1 MYISKFRVHNYK
13 CFLDSQELVFN
24 PGINVIV
31 GPNDVGKT
39 ALLEALSLS
48 FSNVPHI
55 NVLEKNG
62 DKSSYVELTIS
73 MNKSELRNIIRQTK
87 SRIEIPV
94 PDYIADT
101 YRPGVPIEPPLSGD
115 PIESPL
121 SKHFEDWLN
130 VEEEIQVRM
139 QIRNG
144 QPQENKRLIFDL
156 YSPPQSAKSKT
167 FVVTVHWQE
176 SGSFCSS
183 IAARQNNSRLN
194 QSNGENTQDLNK
206 HIFDI
211 ICSRVH
217 IAAATRFS
225 KDKDALVPNPILQ
238 KDGSNLAQVLG
249 SMQSHVNRSYFD
261 LFNKIANDLFPPIKR
276 VSVKTL
282 DKNELEIQ
290 VWTITD
296 DIELEDYALPISKCG
311 TGYATTLPL
320 VCFMVTPEQKCLL
333 IDEPQAFLHPGA
345 VRKLINKINLYNQH
359 QYFIATHSPTI
370 ITAAKSP
377 TIIQLKRENGSTTG
391 VSLTKDNLADLTK
404 VLESVGARLSD
415 VFGADYVLWVEGP
428 TEEACFPIILET
440 IAKKSLQNIQ
450 IVPLANTGD
459 LEVKLSKEQKE
470 KHLKMILDAY
480 AKLSNGYT
488 LLPSAIA
495 FILDAE
501 GKDEEKKKD
510 LKKLSKGL
518 IEFLPL
524 RMYENYLFHWQAIAD
539 VINQFDIDQ
548 STYGQS
554 PVTSQEVEDEINK
567 NFDQLM
573 SNKVVEIEVIKKFK
587 PLELIKPYEKKEIK
601 DQHDWLEKVNA
612 GNLLSK
618 IFSKL
623 SDTRVEFSKTTHSV
637 AITKRILELGYHDML
652 KPISDLL
659 LEKIKQ
665 IG

>member
-13 CFLDSQELVFN
+13 CFLDSQELIFN

-31 GPNDVGKT
+31 GPNDIGKT
-39 ALLEALSLS
+39 ALLEALSLG
-48 FSNVPHI
+48 FSNVPHM
-55 NVLEKNG
+55 NALEKNG
-62 DKSSYVELTIS
+62 DKSSYAELTIS

-87 SRIEIPV
+87 SRIEIPF
-94 PDYIADT
+94 PDYIANT
-101 YRPGVPIEPPLSGD
+101 HNPRGRTETSLYQ
-115 PIESPL
+115 
-121 SKHFEDWLN
+121 HFEDWLN
-130 VEEEIQVRM
+130 VEEEVHVKMKIK
-139 QIRNG
+139 NG
-144 QPQENKRLIFDL
+144 KAEENKRLIFNL
-156 YSPPQSAKSKT
+156 YDPPQSDRSRA
-167 FVVTVHWQE
+167 FIVTVRWQGQE
-176 SGSFCSS
+176 SSGGFSASIGSAS
-183 IAARQNNSRLN
+183 ARKDPLIQA
-194 QSNGENTQDLNK
+194 NTQESEDLNK

-211 ICSRVH
+211 MRSQVH

-225 KDKDALVPNPILQ
+225 KDKDTSVAKPILQ

-249 SMQSHVNRSYFD
+249 WMQSHIDRSYFD
-261 LFNKIANDLFPPIKR
+261 LFNKITKDLFPAIKV

-296 DIELEDYALPISKCG
+296 DVKLEQYALPISKCG

-377 TIIQLKRENGSTTG
+377 TIIQLKRENGSTIG
-391 VSLTKDNLADLTK
+391 ASLSKDNLSDLTK
-404 VLESVGARLSD
+404 VLESIGARLSD

-428 TEEACFPIILET
+428 TEEACFPIILES
-440 IAKKSLQNIQ
+440 IAEKSLQNIQ

-459 LEVKLSKEQKE
+459 LEIKLSKEQKE
-470 KHLKMILDAY
+470 KHLKMILNAY
-480 AKLSNGYT
+480 VKLSNGYT
-488 LLPSAIA
+488 LLPSPIA

-510 LKKLSKGL
+510 LKKLSQGL
-518 IEFLPL
+518 IEFLSL

-539 VINQFDIDQ
+539 VINQFDIYQ
-548 STYGQS
+548 STYIQN
-554 PVTSQEVEDEINK
+554 PITSQEVEDEINK
-567 NFDQLM
+567 NFHQLM
-573 SNKVVEIEVIKKFK
+573 SDEVVEIETIKKFN
-587 PLELIKPYEKKEIK
+587 PSELIKPYEKKEIK
-601 DQHDWLEKVNA
+601 DKEDWLEKVNA
-612 GNLLSK
+612 GNLLAK

-623 SDTRVEFSKTTHSV
+623 SDTRVGFSKTTHSV
-637 AITKRILELGYHDML
+637 AITKRILELGCHDML

-659 LEKIKQ
+659 MEKIKQ
-665 IG
+665 IE

>member
-39 ALLEALSLS
+39 ALLEALSLG

-55 NVLEKNG
+55 NVLEKNR
-62 DKSSYVELTIS
+62 DNLSYVELTIS

-101 YRPGVPIEPPLSGD
+101 YRHGGPIEMS
-115 PIESPL
+115 L

-130 VEEEIQVRM
+130 VEEEIQIRM

-156 YSPPQSAKSKT
+156 YSPPQSDKSKT
-167 FVVTVHWQE
+167 LVVTVHWQE
-176 SGSFCSS
+176 SGSFSS
-183 IAARQNNSRLN
+183 NIEVRQNRTAIT
-194 QSNGENTQDLNK
+194 QSKGENTQDLNK
-206 HIFDI
+206 DIFI
-211 ICSRVH
+211 IIRNQTHVAS
-217 IAAATRFS
+217 ATRFS
-225 KDKDALVPNPILQ
+225 KDRATSAPKPMLQ
-238 KDGSNLAQVLG
+238 EDGSNLAQVLG
-249 SMQSHVNRSYFD
+249 SMQSHVNRNRFE
-261 LFNKIANDLFPPIKR
+261 LFNKIANDLFPAIKR

-282 DKNELEIQ
+282 DKNELEMQ

-345 VRKLINKINLYNQH
+345 VRKLINKINFYNQH
-359 QYFIATHSPTI
+359 QYFIATHSPI
-370 ITAAKSP
+370 IIIAAKSP
-377 TIIQLKRENGSTTG
+377 TIVQLKRENGSTTG

-440 IAKKSLQNIQ
+440 IAKKPLQNIQ

-470 KHLKMILDAY
+470 KHLRMILNAY
-480 AKLSNGYT
+480 RKLSNGYT

-495 FILDAE
+495 FILDTE

-510 LKKLSKGL
+510 LKKLSKKEL

-548 STYGQS
+548 STYRQN

-573 SNKVVEIEVIKKFK
+573 SNEVVEIEVIKKFK

-623 SDTRVEFSKTTHSV
+623 SDTRVEFSKTTHSI
-637 AITKRILELGYHDML
+637 AITKRILELGCHDML

-665 IG
+665 IE